1 MSKSKTELGV
11 KVGYASIG
19 NGTSEATLHLTG
31 DATVDGIQTA
41 LKVIR
46 EELDF
51 VTEVTSTVCEDAA
64 YLRVRAAEQ
73 YSHARGYT
81 YFDDDRRAKLVELVK
96 PECTRKVTAAA
107 AVKRPDGFKHTGTLV
122 TLTLSEGDSFAKVNV
137 RGLEKID
144 GVVRARKSGDSR
156 IVFSM
161 AAPAANDEDGKI
173 TEVVDAVA
181 KKLDAQV
188 TRPIAVTDDNADA
201 ALDPAND
208 YVAPST
214 KAAAAS

>member
-1 MSKSKTELGV
+1 M
-11 KVGYASIG
+11 
-19 NGTSEATLHLTG
+19 
-31 DATVDGIQTA
+31 
-41 LKVIR
+41 
-46 EELDF
+46 
-51 VTEVTSTVCEDAA
+51 
-64 YLRVRAAEQ
+64 
-73 YSHARGYT
+73 
-81 YFDDDRRAKLVELVK
+81 
-96 PECTRKVTAAA
+96 
-107 AVKRPDGFKHTGTLV
+107 
-122 TLTLSEGDSFAKVNV
+122 

-144 GVVRARKSGDSR
+144 GVIRARKSGDSR

-173 TEVVDAVA
+173 TEVV
-181 KKLDAQV
+181 DAQV

>member
-1 MSKSKTELGV
+1 M
-11 KVGYASIG
+11 
-19 NGTSEATLHLTG
+19 
-31 DATVDGIQTA
+31 
-41 LKVIR
+41 
-46 EELDF
+46 
-51 VTEVTSTVCEDAA
+51 
-64 YLRVRAAEQ
+64 
-73 YSHARGYT
+73 
-81 YFDDDRRAKLVELVK
+81 K

-144 GVVRARKSGDSR
+144 
-156 IVFSM
+156 
-161 AAPAANDEDGKI
+161 
-173 TEVVDAVA
+173 
-181 KKLDAQV
+181 AQV